1 MKAIIIEDEDISGKL
16 LEQFIRKTG
25 FTDLIGSFSNPV
37 EALAFL
43 ANNKTDLVFLDME
56 MPEMS
61 GLEFINTV
69 QNQTFQIIVTTS
81 HRDFAVDAFE
91 HDVTH
96 YLVKPITYPS
106 FFKAVS
112 RAKEIFK
119 KETPAAATDDIL
131 FVKKGSSV
139 MRLHTSDILWVEA
152 LGDYIVL
159 HNGLN
164 KFIVHST
171 MKDIETRLSKK
182 DYLRVH
188 RSFIVRIDRIDK
200 IEDGTISFGNKLIPI
215 GKSYKESVAK
225 RLNTL

>member
-1 MKAIIIEDEDISGKL
+1 MNAIIIEDEDISAKL

-25 FTDLIGSFSNPV
+25 FINLTGSFSNPV

-43 ANNKTDLVFLDME
+43 ANKKADLVFLDME
-56 MPEMS
+56 MPEMN
-61 GLEFINTV
+61 GLEFIKAV

-96 YLVKPITYPS
+96 YLVKPIAYPS

-112 RAKEIFK
+112 RAKEIFE
-119 KETPAAATDDIL
+119 KETPATADDVL

-164 KFIVHST
+164 KFVVHST
-171 MKDIETRLSKK
+171 MKDIETRLSAK